1 MISTI
6 IEALCVGIMCAICYE
21 IGLKK
26 GHKNGQHK

>member
-26 GHKNGQHK
+26 GRKK

>member
-6 IEALCVGIMCAICYE
+6 IEALCVGIMCTICYE

-26 GHKNGQHK
+26 GRKNEQ